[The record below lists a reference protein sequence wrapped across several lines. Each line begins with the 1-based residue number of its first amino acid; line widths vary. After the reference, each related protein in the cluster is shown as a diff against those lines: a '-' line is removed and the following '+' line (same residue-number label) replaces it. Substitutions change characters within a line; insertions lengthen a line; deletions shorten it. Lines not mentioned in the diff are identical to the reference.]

1 MKNTP
6 LLKAGV
12 LGAISAFMV
21 GAVAFPLASFASE
34 ISSDVSVQ
42 QNGPRG
48 EKRDRGMM
56 GPHGTVTNIDDAG
69 DGTGTITLTLTV
81 PERLEGAP
89 ELSASVLEKIK
100 EKMEAF
106 FEAHPD
112 APRPG
117 DSITVAYNEQTKF
130 MIDGEEASAA
140 DVTVG
145 MSIFAMGAKPDSG
158 EAMKII
164 TNAPRPPMGEHSR
177 PGQRPNGM
185 RGEVASVDADANTI
199 TITLPDDSDGKFT
212 VGQQVHV
219 GGFMPKPANKGSNK

>member
-34 ISSDVSVQ
+34 TSSDVSVR
-42 QNGPRG
+42 QNGSRG
-48 EKRDRGMM
+48 EKHGRRMM
-56 GPHGTVTNIDDAG
+56 GPHGIVTSIDDAG
-69 DGTGTITLTLTV
+69 DGTGTMTLKLTV
-81 PERLEGAP
+81 PERSEGAP
-89 ELSASVLEKIK
+89 ELSARVLEKMK

-130 MIDGEEASAA
+130 MIGGEEASATN
-140 DVTVG
+140 VTVG

-158 EAMKII
+158 EAMKMI
-164 TNAPRPPMGEHSR
+164 TDAPRPPMGEHSR

-185 RGEVASVDADANTI
+185 RGEVAGVDTDANTI
-199 TITLPDDSDGKFT
+199 TITLPDDSDGRFT
-212 VGQQVHV
+212 VGQQVRV
-219 GGFMPKPANKGSNK
+219 GGFMPKPVNQGSNQ